1 MIPSD
6 VPILDWEEVSSPG
19 NGEWHDVMTITLQEL
34 LADPYMA
41 EVIEGRW
48 ATFDAFDEE
57 QRARLWQK
65 FRARFDWRE
74 IGILPIRRWLDRLI
88 GVLNEIMPKYKHLY
102 RVLADGGS
110 VLTDRDEYHKSR
122 DVYSTFP
129 QTALGGSNQDYAS
142 SGTDREYETV
152 RDYGLLEVSDRMR
165 DYNDVDVLVLSELEP
180 LFTCLMSTTM
190 PYL

>member
-6 VPILDWEEVSSPG
+6 VPILDWDTIGSPG
-19 NGEWHDVMTITLQEL
+19 MGEYHDAVTITLQEL
-34 LADPYMA
+34 LADPYMS

-88 GVLNEIMPKYKHLY
+88 GVLNEVMPKYKHLY
-102 RVLADGGS
+102 KVLADGAS

-152 RDYGLLEVSDRMR
+152 RDYGLLDVSDRMR
-165 DYNDVDVLVLSELEP
+165 NYNDVDVLVLNELEP

>member
-6 VPILDWEEVSSPG
+6 MTMLDWDEVSSPG
-19 NGEWHDVMTITLQEL
+19 MGEWHDVITITLQEL

-48 ATFDAFDEE
+48 ATYDAFDEV

-88 GVLNEIMPKYKHLY
+88 SVLNEGAPKWNNLY
-102 RVLADGGS
+102 GLLASGAS
-110 VLTDRDEYHKSR
+110 VLTERDEYHKSR

-142 SGTDREYETV
+142 SGNDREYETV
-152 RDYGLLEVSDRMR
+152 REYGLLDVMDRMR
-165 DYNDVDVLVLSELEP
+165 DYNDVDVMILDALEP
-180 LFTCLMSTTM
+180 LFTCLMSTTI
-190 PYL
+190 PYM

>member
-6 VPILDWEEVSSPG
+6 VPILDWDTISSPG
-19 NGEWHDVMTITLQEL
+19 MGEWHDVMTITLQEL

-48 ATFDAFDEE
+48 ETFDAFDEE

-74 IGILPIRRWLDRLI
+74 IGILPIKRWLDRLI
-88 GVLNEIMPKYKHLY
+88 GVLNEVMPKYKHLY
-102 RVLADGGS
+102 QVLADGAS

-152 RDYGLLEVSDRMR
+152 RDYGLLDVSDRMR
-165 DYNDVDVLVLSELEP
+165 DYNDVDVLVLNELEP

>member
-6 VPILDWEEVSSPG
+6 VPILDWAIISSPG
-19 NGEWHDVMTITLQEL
+19 MGEWHDVMTITLQEL

-88 GVLNEIMPKYKHLY
+88 GVLNEVMPKYKHLY
-102 RVLADGGS
+102 QVLADGAS
-110 VLTDRDEYHKSR
+110 VLTDRDEYHKAR

-142 SGTDREYETV
+142 SGSDREYETV
-152 RDYGLLEVSDRMR
+152 RDYGLLDVSDRMR
-165 DYNDVDVLVLSELEP
+165 NYNDVDVLVLNELEP

>member
-6 VPILDWEEVSSPG
+6 VPILDWDTISSPG
-19 NGEWHDVMTITLQEL
+19 MGEWHDVMTITLQEL
-34 LADPYMA
+34 LADPYMS
-41 EVIEGRW
+41 EVVEGRW

-88 GVLNEIMPKYKHLY
+88 GVLNEVMPKYKHLY
-102 RVLADGGS
+102 KVLADGAS

-152 RDYGLLEVSDRMR
+152 RDYGLLDVSDRMR
-165 DYNDVDVLVLSELEP
+165 NYNDVDVLVLNELEP

>member
-6 VPILDWEEVSSPG
+6 VPILDWDTISSPG
-19 NGEWHDVMTITLQEL
+19 MGEWHDVMTITLQEL
-34 LADPYMA
+34 LADPYMS
-41 EVIEGRW
+41 EVVEGRW
-48 ATFDAFDEE
+48 STFDAFDEE

-88 GVLNEIMPKYKHLY
+88 GVLNEVMPKYKHLY
-102 RVLADGGS
+102 QVLADGAS

-152 RDYGLLEVSDRMR
+152 RDYGLLDVSDRMR
-165 DYNDVDVLVLSELEP
+165 NYNDVDVLVLNELEP

>member
-6 VPILDWEEVSSPG
+6 VPILDWDIISSPG
-19 NGEWHDVMTITLQEL
+19 MGEYHNAVTITLQEL
-34 LADPYMA
+34 LADPYMS

-88 GVLNEIMPKYKHLY
+88 GVLNEVMPKYKHLY
-102 RVLADGGS
+102 KVLADGAS

-152 RDYGLLEVSDRMR
+152 RDYGLLDVSERMR
-165 DYNDVDVLVLSELEP
+165 DYNDVDVLVLNELEP

>member
-6 VPILDWEEVSSPG
+6 VPILDWDTISSPG
-19 NGEWHDVMTITLQEL
+19 MGEYHDTMTITLQEL
-34 LADPYMA
+34 LADPYMS
-41 EVIEGRW
+41 EVIGGRW

-74 IGILPIRRWLDRLI
+74 IGILPIRRWIDRLI
-88 GVLNEIMPKYKHLY
+88 GVLNEVMPKYKHLY
-102 RVLADGGS
+102 KVLADGAS

-152 RDYGLLEVSDRMR
+152 RDYGLLDVSERMR
-165 DYNDVDVLVLSELEP
+165 DYNDVDVLVLNELEP